1 MIDGKP
7 TCAECKRMVECCRD
21 YGVCDYELN
30 MAFFEEFGFY
40 QKQNAAAGA
49 TWALEWIPNHMRD
62 MQGVACDHFHK

>member
-7 TCAECKRMVECCRD
+7 TCAECKRMVECCCD

-40 QKQNAAAGA
+40 PKENAAAGA
-49 TWALEWIPNHMRD
+49 TWALDWITNHMRD
-62 MQGVACDHFHK
+62 MQGVVCDHFHK

>member
-7 TCAECKRMVECCRD
+7 TCAECKRMVECCCD

-30 MAFFEEFGFY
+30 VAFFEEFGFY
-40 QKQNAAAGA
+40 PKENAAAGA
-49 TWALEWIPNHMRD
+49 TWALDWIANHMRD

>member
-7 TCAECKRMVECCRD
+7 TCAECKRMVEYCCG

-40 QKQNAAAGA
+40 PKENTAAGA
-49 TWALEWIPNHMRD
+49 TWALDWIANHMRD

>member
-7 TCAECKRMVECCRD
+7 TCAECKRMVECCCD

-40 QKQNAAAGA
+40 PKENAAAGA
-49 TWALEWIPNHMRD
+49 T
-62 MQGVACDHFHK
+62 